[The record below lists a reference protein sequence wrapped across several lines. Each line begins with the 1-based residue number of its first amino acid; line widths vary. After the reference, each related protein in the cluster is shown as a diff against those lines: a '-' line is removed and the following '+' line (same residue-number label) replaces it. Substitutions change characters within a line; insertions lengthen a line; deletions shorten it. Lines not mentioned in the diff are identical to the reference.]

1 MEVRNIITKE
11 QLLSVYVQEVFSEKQ
26 DLILSKSNIIFDTV
40 ELYYLDN
47 CGREYRINE
56 NPTFTKINEGYKI
69 SFKGQKRNLSY
80 LVKYF
85 HLIKTTS
92 IELSKDEIIS
102 YTNKDGSMSI
112 TQSNFK
118 SYGINF
124 WNFTPKPYLHI

>member
-1 MEVRNIITKE
+1 MNTKE
-11 QLLSVYVQEVFSEKQ
+11 QLLSVYVREVFFKNQ
-26 DLILSKSNIIFDTV
+26 DLILSKSNIVFDTV

-112 TQSNFK
+112 PQSNFT

>member
-11 QLLSVYVQEVFSEKQ
+11 QLLSLYVQEVFFENQ

-56 NPTFTKINEGYKI
+56 NPIFTKINEGYRI

-85 HLIKTTS
+85 HLIKKTS
-92 IELSKDEIIS
+92 IELSKDEANL

-112 TQSNFK
+112 PQSNFT

>member
-1 MEVRNIITKE
+1 MNTKE
-11 QLLSVYVQEVFSEKQ
+11 QLLSVYVREVFFKNQ
-26 DLILSKSNIIFDTV
+26 DLILSKSNIVFDTV

-102 YTNKDGSMSI
+102 YTNKDGRMSI
-112 TQSNFK
+112 PQSNFT

-124 WNFTPKPYLHI
+124 WNFTPKPYLHV

>member
-1 MEVRNIITKE
+1 MNTKE
-11 QLLSVYVQEVFSEKQ
+11 QLLSVYVQEVFSKNQ
-26 DLILSKSNIIFDTV
+26 DLILSKSNIVFDTV

-112 TQSNFK
+112 PQSNFT

-124 WNFTPKPYLHI
+124 WNFTPKPYLRI

>member
-1 MEVRNIITKE
+1 MNTKE
-11 QLLSVYVQEVFSEKQ
+11 QLLSVYVREVFFKNQ
-26 DLILSKSNIIFDTV
+26 DLILSKSNIVFDTV

-112 TQSNFK
+112 PQSNFA

>member
-1 MEVRNIITKE
+1 MNTKE
-11 QLLSVYVQEVFSEKQ
+11 QLLSVYVQEVFFEKQ

-85 HLIKTTS
+85 HLIKKTS
-92 IELSKDEIIS
+92 IELSKDEVNS

-112 TQSNFK
+112 PQSNFT

>member
-1 MEVRNIITKE
+1 MNTKE
-11 QLLSVYVQEVFSEKQ
+11 QLLSVYVQEVFSKNQ
-26 DLILSKSNIIFDTV
+26 DLILSKSNIVFDTV

-56 NPTFTKINEGYKI
+56 NPIFTKINEGYKI

-112 TQSNFK
+112 PQSNFT

>member
-11 QLLSVYVQEVFSEKQ
+11 QLLSLYVQEVFFENQ

-56 NPTFTKINEGYKI
+56 NPIFTKINEGYKI

-85 HLIKTTS
+85 HLIKKTS
-92 IELSKDEIIS
+92 IELSKDEANS

-112 TQSNFK
+112 PQSNFT

>member
-1 MEVRNIITKE
+1 MRNIITKE

-112 TQSNFK
+112 PQSNFT

>member
-11 QLLSVYVQEVFSEKQ
+11 QLLSVYVQEVFSKNQ
-26 DLILSKSNIIFDTV
+26 DLILSKSNIVFDTV

-112 TQSNFK
+112 PQSNFT

>member
-1 MEVRNIITKE
+1 MNTKE
-11 QLLSVYVQEVFSEKQ
+11 QLLSVYVQEVFFEKQ

-85 HLIKTTS
+85 HLIKKTS

-112 TQSNFK
+112 PQSNFT

-124 WNFTPKPYLHI
+124 WNFTPKPYLHITDWFI

>member
-1 MEVRNIITKE
+1 MNTKE
-11 QLLSVYVQEVFSEKQ
+11 QLLSVYVQEAFSGNQ

-47 CGREYRINE
+47 CGMEHRIDE
-56 NPTFTKINEGYKI
+56 NPIFIKMNEDYKI

-92 IELSKDEIIS
+92 IELSKDEINS

-112 TQSNFK
+112 PQSNFTP
-118 SYGINF
+118 YGINF
-124 WNFTPKPYLHI
+124 WNFTPKPYIKKF

>member
-1 MEVRNIITKE
+1 MNTKE
-11 QLLSVYVQEVFSEKQ
+11 QLLSVYVQEVFFKNQ
-26 DLILSKSNIIFDTV
+26 DLILSKSNIVFDTV

-112 TQSNFK
+112 PQSNFT

>member
-1 MEVRNIITKE
+1 MNTKE
-11 QLLSVYVQEVFSEKQ
+11 QLLSVYVQEIFFEKQ

-112 TQSNFK
+112 PQSNFT

>member
-1 MEVRNIITKE
+1 MNTKE
-11 QLLSVYVQEVFSEKQ
+11 QLLSVYVQEVFFEKQ

-85 HLIKTTS
+85 HLIKKHQLNCQKMKQT
-92 IELSKDEIIS
+92 
-102 YTNKDGSMSI
+102 
-112 TQSNFK
+112 
-118 SYGINF
+118 
-124 WNFTPKPYLHI
+124 HIQIKTEACQFHKVILRHME

>member
-1 MEVRNIITKE
+1 MNTKE
-11 QLLSVYVQEVFSEKQ
+11 QLLSVYVKEVFSKNK
-26 DLILSKSNIIFDTV
+26 DLILSKSNIVFDTV

-112 TQSNFK
+112 PQSNFT

>member
-1 MEVRNIITKE
+1 MNTKE
-11 QLLSVYVQEVFSEKQ
+11 QLLSVYVREVFFKNQ
-26 DLILSKSNIIFDTV
+26 DLILSKSNIVFDTV

-112 TQSNFK
+112 PQSNFT

-124 WNFTPKPYLHI
+124 WNFTPKPYLHV

>member
-1 MEVRNIITKE
+1 MNTKE
-11 QLLSVYVQEVFSEKQ
+11 QLLSVYVQEVFFEKQ

-112 TQSNFK
+112 PQSNFT